1 MKVLVFRRKVDEMKR
16 LFKAVRQN
24 DLETVKR
31 ILNTDP
37 ELINCVATPP
47 PKKDDGQ
54 SLLQVANK
62 AGSLTIAH
70 YLIDRGIDVNYM
82 EPDNG
87 LPWTQCFRCPV
98 LIDAVRF
105 LLSGG
110 WGWKEDVEERMKL
123 ILHLLEKG
131 ADPNKTDNGNRN
143 SWDWAI
149 QAYMDAINTVG
160 DAEQREL
167 FAALAKDLFGVL
179 YQYNSNIL
187 NLDRVYNELKNF
199 TNYALFSEN
208 LILNRDDLYGVAPEK
223 LEMWNKRWVP
233 IIPLVKPFYMKNNP
247 NYEDNN

>member
-1 MKVLVFRRKVDEMKR
+1 MKKLFNAIRK
-16 LFKAVRQN
+16 N

-31 ILNTDP
+31 ILDADP

-47 PKKDDGQ
+47 PKKDEGQ

-87 LPWTQCFRCPV
+87 LTWTQCFRCPV

-110 WGWKEDVEERMKL
+110 PGWKKNIEERREL
-123 ILHLLEKG
+123 ILHLLKKG

-149 QAYMDAINTVG
+149 QAYIDAINTVG
-160 DAEQREL
+160 DAEQKEL
-167 FAALAKDLFGVL
+167 FTDFAKELFDIL
-179 YQYNSNIL
+179 YQYSVDIL
-187 NLDRVYNELKNF
+187 NIDRVHNELEDYP
-199 TNYALFSEN
+199 NYSLVLEN
-208 LILNRDDLYGVAPEK
+208 LILNRNDSYGVVPEK
-223 LEMWNKRWVP
+223 LENWNKRWSPV
-233 IIPLVKPFYMKNNP
+233 IEVVKPFYAKNNP
-247 NYEDNN
+247 NYENNK

>member
-1 MKVLVFRRKVDEMKR
+1 MKK

-24 DLETVKR
+24 DLETIKR
-31 ILNTDP
+31 ILDTDP
-37 ELINCVATPP
+37 ELINCVATSP

-87 LPWTQCFRCPV
+87 LLWTQSFRCPV

-110 WGWKEDVEERMKL
+110 WEGKEYVEERMKL
-123 ILHLLEKG
+123 IVHLLEKG

-149 QAYMDAINTVG
+149 QAYIDATGTVG
-160 DAEQREL
+160 DSEQRDF
-167 FAALAKDLFGVL
+167 FAALVKELFSVL
-179 YQYNSNIL
+179 YQYNADIL
-187 NLDRVYNELKNF
+187 NIDRVYNELKDYP
-199 TNYALFSEN
+199 NYSLFLEN
-208 LILNRDDLYGVAPEK
+208 LILNRDDLYGVASEK
-223 LEMWNKRWVP
+223 LELWNRRWLP
-233 IIPLVKPFYMKNNP
+233 IIPLVKPFYMNNNP
-247 NYEDNN
+247 NYVNDK